1 MRAIHR
7 LARACGL
14 AAVALWL
21 TPVAAQPVPPTDIAA
36 GSPAARFES
45 PPRAR
50 YADRVTG
57 LPLDRILTLAIFASA
72 YVGLGLGRLPGF
84 RVDRTGVAIIGATA
98 MILLGDLS
106 WDAAVRSVDAHTLA
120 LLFGMMIVAAYLRL
134 SGFFGLVTL
143 WAVRRARGPR
153 SLLAAIV
160 AASGVLSALF
170 VNDVVCLVLAPL
182 IVTVTRRLGLPPVP
196 YLIALAT
203 AANVGSVA
211 TLTGNPQN
219 MLVGSFSQIGYRAF
233 LIRQAPVALL
243 GLICV
248 FVLVWLVYRRRLPAV
263 FPADGGEERHPVH
276 YPLMVKTVVAVGVM
290 LAAFLAGVP
299 IALVAIAGAAYTLI
313 TRRVKP
319 DKVYRE
325 VNWSL
330 LVLFA
335 GLFVLTGG
343 LEAAGFT
350 ETLGHWAAQIGLHR
364 PAVLTVATALVSNVV
379 SNVPAVLL
387 FKPIVPTLAEPDRAW
402 LVVAMASTLAGNLTL
417 IGSVANLIVV
427 EAARSARIQ
436 IGFLEY
442 LKVGVPLTLV
452 TLLLGWLVLA
462 LLPI

>member
-1 MRAIHR
+1 
-7 LARACGL
+7 
-14 AAVALWL
+14 VA
-21 TPVAAQPVPPTDIAA
+21 
-36 GSPAARFES
+36 S
-45 PPRAR
+45 
-50 YADRVTG
+50 
-57 LPLDRILTLAIFASA
+57 LPLQQILTLAIFASA

-84 RVDRTGVAIIGATA
+84 RVDRTGVAIIGAAA
-98 MILLGDLS
+98 MVVAGALS
-106 WDAAVRSVDAHTLA
+106 WDAAVRSVDAHTLV
-120 LLFGMMIVAAYLRL
+120 LLFGMMIVAGYLRL

-143 WAVRRARGPR
+143 WAIRRAQGPR
-153 SLLAAIV
+153 SLLAAVI
-160 AASGVLSALF
+160 AAAGVLSALF

-219 MLVGSFSQIGYRAF
+219 MLVGSFSHVTYRAF
-233 LIRQAPVALL
+233 LVRQAPVALL
-243 GLICV
+243 GLACV
-248 FVLVWLVYRRRLPAV
+248 FAVVWLVYRRRLPAA
-263 FPADGGEERHPVH
+263 FPASGGEERHPVH
-276 YPLMVKTVVAVGVM
+276 YPLMVKTVIAVGVM
-290 LAAFLAGVP
+290 LVAFLAGVP
-299 IALVAIAGAAYTLI
+299 IAIVAIAGAAYTLL

-350 ETLGHWAAQIGLHR
+350 EDLARWAAQAGLHR
-364 PAVLTVATALVSNVV
+364 PAVLTVVAALVSNLV

-387 FKPIVPTLAEPDRAW
+387 FKPIIPTLGEPDRAW
-402 LVVAMASTLAGNLTL
+402 LVLAMSSTLAGNLTL

-427 EAARSARIQ
+427 EAARSARID

-442 LKVGVPLTLV
+442 CKVGVPLTLV
-452 TLLLGWLVLA
+452 TLAIGWLVLV
-462 LLPI
+462 LVPV